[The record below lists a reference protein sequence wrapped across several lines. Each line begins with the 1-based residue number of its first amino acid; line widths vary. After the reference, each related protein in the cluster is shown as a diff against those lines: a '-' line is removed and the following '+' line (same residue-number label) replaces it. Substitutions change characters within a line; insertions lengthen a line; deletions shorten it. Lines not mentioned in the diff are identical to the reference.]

1 MHFYNSV
8 RFVCNP
14 CNLGGSGVRL
24 PGAKFDKYE
33 TPDYNVP
40 RLVQTT
46 QKLATTSPNT
56 SSCHLQANPT
66 IMILD

>member
-14 CNLGGSGVRL
+14 RNLGGSGVRL

-33 TPDYNVP
+33 TPDYYVYTYSLISDP
-40 RLVQTT
+40 FPPS
-46 QKLATTSPNT
+46 SP
-56 SSCHLQANPT
+56 SSPVS
-66 IMILD
+66 

>member
-14 CNLGGSGVRL
+14 RNFGGSGVRL

-33 TPDYNVP
+33 TPDYNVASGAK
-40 RLVQTT
+40 RQTG
-46 QKLATTSPNT
+46 
-56 SSCHLQANPT
+56 
-66 IMILD
+66 IEWRGG